1 MNPRPHSYFAV
12 TRDRAAKRETAL
24 KSVLPSHIADHV
36 SVARSGTV
44 WYRGVIIGDFLPGGT
59 MIAGRDSKVVS
70 VSDRTSLTRLFR
82 GVFFPGDYTDART
95 AVDAHEDRQQAWEA
109 GDDAAAARAERA
121 LRRLRKP
128 GIVAA

>member
-12 TRDRAAKRETAL
+12 TRARAAKRETML
-24 KSVLPSHIADHV
+24 KAILPSHIADHV
-36 SVARSGTV
+36 SVARSGGIF
-44 WYRGVIIGDFLPGGT
+44 YRGVPVGNFLPGGT
-59 MIAGRDSKVVS
+59 MIAGRDRRVIS
-70 VSDRTSLTRLFR
+70 VSDHKSLTRLFR

-109 GDDAAAARAERA
+109 GDGDAAARAERA

-128 GIVAA
+128 GVVAA

>member
-1 MNPRPHSYFAV
+1 MNRPSSYFAV
-12 TRDRAAKRETAL
+12 TRARAAKRETTL
-24 KSVLPSHIADHV
+24 KSALPRSIADHV

-59 MIAGRDSKVVS
+59 MIAGRDRRVIS
-70 VSDRTSLTRLFR
+70 VSDVRALTRLFR

-109 GDDAAAARAERA
+109 GDDAAAAKAERT
-121 LRRLRKP
+121 LRRLRREP
-128 GIVAA
+128 IVVG